1 MLLNAEA
8 KTEKRQTEL
17 EGKSSDRTPGTLEA
31 HAYREPLEGDV
42 KRIRNSLSSW
52 ATRDPVSKDKQTS
65 KLASNQTKPN
75 PKQGLERQLIG

>member
-1 MLLNAEA
+1 MQ
-8 KTEKRQTEL
+8 KQKPRKDRQSWRE
-17 EGKSSDRTPGTLEA
+17 KSSDRTTGTLEA

-42 KRIRNSLSSW
+42 KRIRNSLSSS

-65 KLASNQTKPN
+65 KLASKQTKPN

>member
-17 EGKSSDRTPGTLEA
+17 EGKSSDRTTGTLEA

-52 ATRDPVSKDKQTS
+52 ATRDLS
-65 KLASNQTKPN
+65 
-75 PKQGLERQLIG
+75 LIFGVFGFFLFCFVLTPYLDHTVFH